1 MLTHHAIL
9 VYLLHLHQRTD
20 NTNES
25 SVTVTDLPIS
35 AQIPQGVP
43 SFSAEGSH
51 HSSELQGHVF
61 TCVTSTNS
69 VHLKPHQNLSSS
81 FSQISLTDLRSQA
94 LDHLFSGLK
103 WTLFRF
109 LRTWELSDSQGSCP
123 EPLFLPSIHHALDIW
138 SISLLENCQC
148 LPPPWPYISIVLHG
162 PPPSGTTSC
171 PSFPPM
177 SFTNS
182 W

>member
-1 MLTHHAIL
+1 MSPSMLTHHAIL
-9 VYLLHLHQRTD
+9 VHLLHLHQQSD

-25 SVTVTDLPIS
+25 SVTVTDLPTS

-43 SFSAEGSH
+43 SFSAKGPH

-94 LDHLFSGLK
+94 LDHLFI
-103 WTLFRF
+103 
-109 LRTWELSDSQGSCP
+109 LS
-123 EPLFLPSIHHALDIW
+123 E
-138 SISLLENCQC
+138 LENSQTARVPALNLSSYL
-148 LPPPWPYISIVLHG
+148 LPIMP
-162 PPPSGTTSC
+162 
-171 PSFPPM
+171 
-177 SFTNS
+177 
-182 W
+182 